1 MEQIQKNIKLTM
13 KANIKK
19 LFSLSMR
26 EEEYNKQE
34 KFELVSCPINE
45 KFCKELRPA
54 INKDYLIAQQ
64 FHLNKEY
71 QKSLE
76 SLKSAYS
83 KTLVLTEPA
92 CAGCAKFFRDTIKQ
106 SMEEIQNEQQKRS
119 LGFFNFKRHKVL
131 QSRPQSVLTEV

>member
-1 MEQIQKNIKLTM
+1 M

-54 INKDYLIAQQ
+54 INKDYLVAQQ
-64 FHLNKEY
+64 FHLNKDY
-71 QKSLE
+71 QKSIE
-76 SLKSAYS
+76 TLKSAYS
-83 KTLVLTEPA
+83 KTLVLREPA
-92 CAGCAKFFRDTIKQ
+92 CAGCAEFFRDTIKQ
-106 SMEEIQNEQQKRS
+106 YMGEIQTEQKKTS
-119 LGFFNFKRHKVL
+119 IGFLNFKRHKL
-131 QSRPQSVLTEV
+131 FQSSMETVLTEG